1 MTLFRKLFGHERDSK
16 GMVVDYLAFGCVA
29 VGGFFKEPACLT
41 SDTDTSKNE

>member
-29 VGGFFKEPACLT
+29 VGGLIGLCACYGFFK
-41 SDTDTSKNE
+41 